1 MKVGISLLQIEPQAK
16 RKNVIDLS
24 KRAAKKAV
32 DIWIDKKRCE
42 SGIQPIIFFHSRK
55 IRLP

>member
-1 MKVGISLLQIEPQAK
+1 VKVGISLLQIEPQVK

-32 DIWIDKKRCE
+32 DIWIDKK
-42 SGIQPIIFFHSRK
+42 
-55 IRLP
+55 